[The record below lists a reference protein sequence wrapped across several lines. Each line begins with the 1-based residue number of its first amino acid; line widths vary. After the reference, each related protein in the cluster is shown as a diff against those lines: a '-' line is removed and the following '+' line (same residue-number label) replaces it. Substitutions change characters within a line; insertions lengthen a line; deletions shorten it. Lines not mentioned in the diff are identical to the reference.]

1 MARPLVIQT
10 EDLDPRPA
18 AWLAERCELVRCA
31 ADGPGFF
38 GLLARAEGLIVR
50 TYTRVDD
57 AMLAA
62 APRLRVVGR
71 AGVGVDNIDVAACAA
86 RGVAVVNT
94 PGANTRA
101 VVEFV
106 AAAMLDVLRPRAALD
121 RPLPPDEWN
130 RLRKSLEAE
139 REIAGLTLGVLGL
152 GRIGSQVARLGA
164 ALNMRVIYHE
174 LREIDHADRHGAEPV
189 PLDDLLAAAD
199 VLSVHVDARPS
210 NRALL
215 GPSAFAR
222 MKPDALLINTSR
234 GFVVDGGACAA
245 YLRANPRAFAV
256 LDVFDPEPPG
266 SSCPLWGLP
275 NARLTP
281 HVAGATRHAKREMSW
296 VVRDVWR
303 VLTGEA
309 PEHTVTPDSPSC

>member
-1 MARPLVIQT
+1 MPRPLVIQT
-10 EDLDPRPA
+10 EDLDPQPA
-18 AWLAERCELVRCA
+18 AWLAERCELVRCP
-31 ADGPGFF
+31 ADDPRFPA
-38 GLLARAEGLIVR
+38 LLARAEGLIVR

-57 AMLAA
+57 AMLTG

-71 AGVGVDNIDVAACAA
+71 AGVGVDNIDVAACSA
-86 RGVAVVNT
+86 RGVIVVNM

-106 AAAMLDVLRPRAALD
+106 AAAMLDSLRPRATLD

-139 REIAGLTLGVLGL
+139 RELAGLTLGILGL

-164 ALNMRVIYHE
+164 ALDMRVLYHD
-174 LREIDHADRHGAEPV
+174 LREIAPPDRHGAQPV

-215 GPSAFAR
+215 GPPAFAR
-222 MKPDALLINTSR
+222 TKPDALLINTSR
-234 GFVVDGGACAA
+234 GFVVDAVACAA
-245 YLRANPRAFAV
+245 FLRANPRAAAV

-309 PEHTVTPDSPSC
+309 PEHTLTPDSPSC

>member
-1 MARPLVIQT
+1 MPRPLVIQT
-10 EDLDPRPA
+10 EDLDPLPA
-18 AWLAERCELVRCA
+18 AWFAERCELVRCP
-31 ADGPGFF
+31 ADDPRFTA
-38 GLLARAEGLIVR
+38 LLASAEGLIVR
-50 TYTRVDD
+50 TYTRVDE
-57 AMLAA
+57 AMLED

-71 AGVGVDNIDVAACAA
+71 AGVGVENIDVAACAA

-106 AAAMLDVLRPRAALD
+106 AAAMLDALRPRATLD
-121 RPLPPDEWN
+121 RPLPRDEWN

-139 REIAGLTLGVLGL
+139 RELAGLTLGILGL

-164 ALNMRVIYHE
+164 ALNMQVLYCD
-174 LREIDHADRHGAEPV
+174 LREVAPAHRHGAEAV
-189 PLDDLLAAAD
+189 PLDALLASAD
-199 VLSVHVDARPS
+199 VLSVHVDARPA
-210 NRALL
+210 NRGLL
-215 GPSAFAR
+215 ASPAFAR

-234 GFVVDGGACAA
+234 GFVVDAGACAA
-245 YLRANPRAFAV
+245 FLRANPRAAAV
-256 LDVFDPEPPG
+256 LDVHDPEPPD

-303 VLTGEA
+303 VLNGEPPDHA
-309 PEHTVTPDSPSC
+309 VTPDAA

>member
-1 MARPLVIQT
+1 MPRPLVVQT
-10 EDLDPRPA
+10 EDLDPQPA
-18 AWLAERCELVRCA
+18 AWLAERCELARCA
-31 ADGPGFF
+31 PDDPRFAA
-38 GLLARAEGLIVR
+38 LLARAEGLIVR

-57 AMLAA
+57 ALLQA

-121 RPLPPDEWN
+121 RPLPLDEWN

-139 REIAGLTLGVLGL
+139 RELAGLTLGVLGL

-164 ALNMRVIYHE
+164 ALDMRVRYHD
-174 LREIDHADRHGAEPV
+174 LREIAPPDRHAAHPV
-189 PLDDLLAAAD
+189 PLGDLLASAD

-210 NRALL
+210 NRGLL
-215 GPSAFAR
+215 GEPEFAR

-234 GFVVDGGACAA
+234 GFVVDAGACAA
-245 YLRANPRAFAV
+245 FLRANPRAAAV
-256 LDVFDPEPPG
+256 LDVHDPEPPG
-266 SSCPLWGLP
+266 PSCPLWGLP

-281 HVAGATRHAKREMSW
+281 HAAGATRHAKREMSW

-303 VLTGEA
+303 VLSGET
-309 PEHTVTPDSPSC
+309 PEHAVTPEHA